1 MNAIQMDLFG
11 DTATQ
16 SAAQS
21 NVLVDSHLRHSK
33 AGQGTVQVRSHLR
46 RVKGNPATSA
56 ELDRKSIEHHERER
70 LQSAG
75 NSVNRH
81 LPINPNITAPHNS
94 SHTSREAALSLSS
107 EHLQAQE
114 ALVLRVVRESGKH
127 GLIREEIATL
137 TGLEITDVCR
147 VCNGLVG
154 TSEAARKARRPSLLS
169 DGPDTRRSSRGRGQ
183 KVVRAV
189 AAVSAVGEVSV

>member
-11 DTATQ
+11 DTANQ
-16 SAAQS
+16 STAQA

-33 AGQGTVQVRSHLR
+33 AGPETVQVRSYLR
-46 RVKGNPATSA
+46 RVSRVSESPAKGNP
-56 ELDRKSIEHHERER
+56 
-70 LQSAG
+70 
-75 NSVNRH
+75 
-81 LPINPNITAPHNS
+81 TAPHNG

-114 ALVLRVVRESGKH
+114 TLVLRVVRESGKR
-127 GLIREEIATL
+127 GLIREDIATL

-154 TSEAARKARRPSLLS
+154 TSEGARKARRPSLLS

-189 AAVSAVGEVSV
+189 AAVSAVGEGSL